1 MLSHISGYRI
11 TETLHLSVKS
21 IVYLAARDSDGSSVV
36 IKTLNEAYP
45 NHQQIARFL
54 HEVEIHKKL
63 NNIQGVASVYKVE
76 NHGHQQALVLE
87 YISGGELAKQL
98 NRTAG
103 NFIELFFKSAI
114 QIADTLSAIHLQG
127 IIHKDIKPKNI
138 LWEPDA
144 ETIKIIDFS
153 IASESVNEKHSHN
166 SSLLTGSLP
175 FLSPEQTGRM
185 NRSVDY
191 RSDFYSLGVTF
202 YKLLSGEFP
211 FDVSENDPMAW
222 VHCHIA
228 RTPKPLMIS
237 EPAIAPALSA
247 IINKLMAKNAE
258 ERYQSALGLKN
269 DLQHCYSQ
277 WQSTGAIGT
286 FIAGQ
291 MDVIDRF
298 DIPQKLYGREQ
309 EVALLSDA
317 FAEVAR
323 GDCQIFLVNGFSG
336 IGKSVLINEIHKP
349 IVAKNGY
356 FISGKFDQFQR
367 NIPYSALAQ
376 ALRGLMQ
383 QLLTEPSERL
393 YQWRSKL
400 LSALGTNGQ
409 VLIDFIPELEQI
421 IGEQPPVPHLGTEEN
436 QNRFN
441 YVALQFLQLFAH
453 KKHPLVLFIDDLQW
467 MDSAS
472 LHLIKLFMLS
482 DQLSYFLLLGA
493 YRDNEV
499 DAYHPLMLM
508 IDELK
513 KAKVNVFDL
522 TLKPLQLSCI
532 NQLVSESIYTD
543 AEKTLPLAEA
553 ILRKT
558 DGNPFFINQFLKQSV
573 ETGLL
578 VFDVQQKS
586 WQWDLDSISQQASC
600 DNVVDLMVAKMA
612 RLSPVTQNLLRLSA
626 CIGSVFDL
634 HTLAIISE
642 KTVQQVASEL
652 WSAVTAGLLIAQGD
666 EHSLLK
672 GISEHSTVAEQ
683 DFPNAVDKFL
693 HDRVQ
698 QAAYSLIADDQK
710 QTVHL
715 KIGRLL
721 LQNTPES
728 ELDNVCFDIVEH
740 YNKSI
745 ALLTDDAELYRLA
758 ELNLMA
764 GQKAKEATAY
774 HPALRYFKKATS
786 CLLGIQAGALPS
798 YQALRFAAE
807 KGQIECHFL
816 LSEID
821 AGLQQADALLE
832 MCQNVT
838 DKVELNNL
846 LILYYGGAGQ
856 MDKAIDIA
864 LDSLR
869 LFAMN
874 IPRSPNQ
881 VQLLAELA
889 RAKLKLG
896 RKTAEHLS
904 ALPLIQ
910 DDKVHAVFSLLKE
923 LIAPTYLQGLN
934 QLLPYIILR
943 MFNLTLTHGNG
954 PVSSFAYSGYALLWS
969 KLGDFAEAHR
979 FGVLAMDYNKHID
992 NPPMEARCYFMSTSF
1007 ALYWGEALENS
1018 QQPRKIGLQKLID
1031 TGEYFWASYI
1041 YLFGFWQE
1049 VVLSTSLS
1057 DLIDLSKKEQQFAH
1071 KAKQTEPYYVHTL
1084 HHNLFKNLAGQ
1095 NDTADSLDDQY
1106 GEEADALGYFAQNAT
1121 STMGV
1126 FYHVVCR
1133 LVLHYSYEQYD
1144 SALAIATQPHITDEV
1159 IRDGTYTRVIYTF
1172 YSCLSMLAIIKSQ
1185 TPFGLRKAKYH
1196 VDYIKHKRTIK
1207 KWYTLCPENFAVMWY
1222 LLRAE
1227 EARIAGNNTRAIDY
1241 YDLALSAAKA
1251 NKSLWFESLVN
1262 ELTAKFWLQKHKQK
1276 IAAVFMTE
1284 ASYLYYRWGALR
1296 KVALLEKN
1304 YLELLSRQKSN
1315 ADFEQ
1320 GTLDYHTTSSTNSD
1334 FALDIH
1340 TLLKASQTLSGEI
1353 VMEKLLQKLMHF
1365 LIENAG
1371 AQRGVLI
1378 LKEQDGY
1385 VIEAECTIEQ
1395 EQEVINQ
1402 QSVALADATNLS
1414 LMIVRYVLRS
1424 KETVLLGDTFSDQR
1438 FINDSYLQQGHV
1450 KSVLCLPL
1458 LDKGLLSGILYLE
1471 NNIANNAFTPD
1482 RVEILQILSAEIAI
1496 SLENARLYRQ
1506 LAEYNQTLEETVRE
1520 RTADLRAVNE
1530 SLQNKN
1536 SEIQQATKII
1546 EEKNNNITKSILYA
1560 QKIQAAMLPQAEKI
1574 AEELPEYFI
1583 LFRPKEIVSGD
1594 FYWCNHI
1601 EGKLFVIV
1609 GDCTGHGVPGAF
1621 LSTIGHMLLNKI
1633 ILEKRIFNPALILA
1647 VLHEEIKMALRQQG
1661 KSRQANDGMDIAICQ
1676 IDFTEQLIL
1685 YAGARRPMYLVK
1697 ASNNELIKIAGD
1709 RKSIGGRQKEEMRY
1723 FADHALTFSCCDML
1737 YLTSDG
1743 LADQHNQDNK
1753 KFSSLKLEA
1762 TLRAIA
1768 DKDIATQQQSLIQAL
1783 NQHQGNEHQR
1793 DDITLFAMRLATTAS
1808 HHHFNKEKNVQSF
1821 DLLSFRKLLIENNIV
1836 LSFEGKM
1843 SQGVL
1848 IALVETLKERLA
1860 TNTDD
1865 ATQHIIRKIYG
1876 VFVELAQNI
1885 QNHSLEKVL
1894 INQQKIGVGIIVIR
1908 EDEGKFIITSG
1919 NKLLNVDAE
1928 KLRSYC
1934 DMVNALGE
1942 DELKKMY
1949 KEKLRMARQ
1958 QDVVGA
1964 GIGLIDI
1971 IRKSNHPIVYTLQAV
1986 DETTQFFTLSVT
1998 LFKTIS

>member
-11 TETLHLSVKS
+11 TETLHSSAKS
-21 IVYLAARDSDGSSVV
+21 IVYLAARDSDDVPVV

-54 HEVEIHKKL
+54 HEVDIHKKL
-63 NNIQGVASVYKVE
+63 NNIQGVASVYNVE

-98 NRTAG
+98 DHTADH
-103 NFIELFFKSAI
+103 FIGLFFKSAM
-114 QIADTLSAIHLQG
+114 QIADALSAIHQHG

-138 LWEPDA
+138 LWQPHL
-144 ETIKIIDFS
+144 ETIKIIDFG
-153 IASESVNEKHSHN
+153 IASESVNEKQSHN
-166 SSLLTGSLP
+166 SLFLTGSLP

-202 YKLLSGEFP
+202 YKLLSGELP

-228 RTPKPLMIS
+228 RTPKPLTIKES
-237 EPAIAPALSA
+237 AIAPALSA

-258 ERYQSALGLKN
+258 DRYQSALGLKN
-269 DLQHCYSQ
+269 DLQYCYSQ
-277 WQSTGAIGT
+277 WQSTGAIGA
-286 FIAGQ
+286 FVAGQ
-291 MDVIDRF
+291 RDVIDRF

-309 EVALLSDA
+309 ELALLSEA

-323 GDCQIFLVNGFSG
+323 GDCQLFLVNGFSG
-336 IGKSVLINEIHKP
+336 VGKSVLINEIHKP

-367 NIPYSALAQ
+367 NIPYSALVQ

-383 QLLTEPSERL
+383 QLLTESSERL
-393 YQWRSKL
+393 YKWRNKL
-400 LSALGTNGQ
+400 LGALGSNGQ

-421 IGEQPPVPHLGTEEN
+421 IGTQQPVPHLGTEEN

-441 YVALQFLQLFAH
+441 YVALQFLQLFAR

-482 DQLSYFLLLGA
+482 EELSHFLLLGA

-499 DAYHPLMLM
+499 EAYHPLPLM
-508 IDELK
+508 IAELK
-513 KAKVNVFDL
+513 KARVNVFDL
-522 TLKPLQLSCI
+522 TLKPLQLHCI
-532 NQLVSESIYTD
+532 NQLVSESICTD
-543 AEKTLPLAEA
+543 AEKTLPLAQA
-553 ILRKT
+553 ILHKT

-573 ETGLL
+573 DTGLL
-578 VFDVQQKS
+578 AFDAVQKS
-586 WQWDLDSISQQASC
+586 WQWDLDSISQQPSC

-642 KTVQQVASEL
+642 KSVQQVAGEL
-652 WSAVTAGLLIAQGD
+652 WPAVTAGLLIAQGD
-666 EHSLLK
+666 EHALLK
-672 GISEHSTVAEQ
+672 GISEHSSVAEQ

-698 QAAYSLIADDQK
+698 QAAYSLIADNDK
-710 QTVHL
+710 QRVHL

-745 ALLTDDAELYRLA
+745 ALLTDEAERYRLA
-758 ELNLMA
+758 ELNLIA

-774 HPALRYFKKATS
+774 YPALLYFKNATA
-786 CLLGIQAGALPS
+786 CLPS
-798 YQALRFAAE
+798 SAAGVWERAQALRFAVQ

-821 AGLQQADALLE
+821 AGLQQADALLVV
-832 MCQNVT
+832 CQNVT

-869 LFAMN
+869 LFAMD

-881 VQLLAELA
+881 AQLLLELA

-896 RKTAEHLS
+896 RKTADDLS
-904 ALPLIQ
+904 ALPLIE
-910 DDKVHAVFSLLKE
+910 DEAVHAVFSLLKE

-1031 TGEYFWASYI
+1031 TGEYFWASYM

-1049 VVLSTSLS
+1049 VVLSRSLNE
-1057 DLIDLSKKEQQFAH
+1057 LMELSKKEQQFAH
-1071 KAKQTEPYYVHTL
+1071 KAKQIEPYYVHTL
-1084 HHNLFKNLAGQ
+1084 HHTLFKNLAGQ
-1095 NDTADSLDDQY
+1095 TDYPDSLDNQH
-1106 GEEADALGYFAQNAT
+1106 GEEAEALAYFEQNAT
-1121 STMGV
+1121 STMGT

-1133 LVLHYSYEQYD
+1133 LVLHYSYEQYEQ
-1144 SALAIATQPHITDEV
+1144 AFAIATQPHITDEV

-1172 YSCLSMLAIIKSQ
+1172 YSCLSMLAIIKSKTQ
-1185 TPFGLRKAKYH
+1185 FGLRKAEYH
-1196 VDYIKHKRTIK
+1196 ADYVKHKRTIK
-1207 KWYTLCPENFAVMWY
+1207 KWYTLCPENFAVMWT
-1222 LLRAE
+1222 LLCAE
-1227 EARIAGNNTRAIDY
+1227 EARIAGKNTRAIDY
-1241 YDLALSAAKA
+1241 YDLALAAAKA

-1262 ELTAKFWLQKHKQK
+1262 ELTAKFWLQKNKQK
-1276 IAAVFMTE
+1276 IASVFMSD

-1304 YLELLSRQKSN
+1304 YPELLSRQKSN
-1315 ADFEQ
+1315 TDLEQ
-1320 GTLDYHTTSSTNSD
+1320 ATLEHYTTNSTSSD

-1395 EQEVINQ
+1395 EQEIMTQ
-1402 QSVALADATNLS
+1402 QSMALSEATNLATT
-1414 LMIVRYVLRS
+1414 IIRYVLRS
-1424 KETVLLGDTFSDQR
+1424 KETVLLGDTVSDQR
-1438 FINDSYLQQGHV
+1438 FINDSYLQQAQV
-1450 KSVLCLPL
+1450 KSLLCLPL

-1506 LAEYNQTLEETVRE
+1506 LAQYNQTLEETVRA

-1530 SLQNKN
+1530 SLLNKN

-1574 AEELPEYFI
+1574 AEDLPDYFI

-1594 FYWCNHI
+1594 FYWCNRL
-1601 EGKLFVIV
+1601 EGKLFIIV

-1633 ILEKRIFNPALILA
+1633 ILEKRVFNPALILA
-1647 VLHEEIKMALRQQG
+1647 VLHEEIKIALRQQG
-1661 KSRQANDGMDIAICQ
+1661 KSRQANDGMDIAVCQ
-1676 IDFTEQLIL
+1676 IDEETQLIL
-1685 YAGARRPMYLVK
+1685 YAGARRPLYLVK

-1709 RKSIGGRQKEEMRY
+1709 RKSIGGRQKEETRH
-1723 FADHALTFSCCDML
+1723 FADHALTFSCGDML

-1753 KFSSLKLEA
+1753 KFSSLKLEV
-1762 TLRAIA
+1762 TLQAIA
-1768 DKDIATQQQSLIQAL
+1768 AKDIATQQQSLIQAL

-1793 DDITLFAMRLATTAS
+1793 DDMTLFATRLGAATT

-1848 IALVETLKERLA
+1848 VALVETLKERLA

-1865 ATQHIIRKIYG
+1865 VTQHIVRKIYG

-1894 INQQKIGVGIIVIR
+1894 VNQQAIGIGIIVIR
-1908 EDEGKFIITSG
+1908 EDEHKFVITSG

-1934 DMVNALGE
+1934 DVVNALGE
-1942 DELKKMY
+1942 DGLKKMY

-1958 QDVVGA
+1958 RDVIGA

-1986 DETTQFFTLSVT
+1986 DEITQFFTLSVT
-1998 LFKTIS
+1998 LFKIIP